1 MNQISNDHFNEQL
14 RNRTLKMS
22 AGIRNLFVRLKINP
36 IDRPNVL
43 QLNRSASLVAANYMA
58 ATRGRSDAEYY
69 SKICIVVE
77 EVDEPQFWLDYL
89 IEINLI
95 RKEET
100 LNLLDEVTQL
110 VRLFSTIKRKMKEKI
125 EGSAG
130 RRL

>member
-1 MNQISNDHFNEQL
+1 L
-14 RNRTLKMS
+14 
-22 AGIRNLFVRLKINP
+22 
-36 IDRPNVL
+36 
-43 QLNRSASLVAANYMA
+43 
-58 ATRGRSDAEYY
+58 
-69 SKICIVVE
+69 
-77 EVDEPQFWLDYL
+77 LDYL

-100 LNLLDEVTQL
+100 LDLLDEVTQL